1 MRAPSA
7 IVLAGCGDR
16 SVTEHPSGPAVAP
29 AIARP
34 RPGAPGL
41 APVNIGFL
49 VSGDRTYAN
58 GGMIAV
64 DETNADGGLL
74 GRPVELMVEM
84 GLEEAAMAVEVA
96 ETMILDDEVVALIGP
111 NRSAHA
117 IEVGAVAQRHG
128 VPMITTAATN
138 PGVTAAGDLVFMAAF
153 TDQFQGRVMA
163 DFAFETLGVTTA
175 AVLTQRGEV
184 YSEGIGE
191 FFVNRFR
198 HLGGTVVA
206 DLSYE
211 RGATD
216 FAAELMS
223 IAAAAP
229 AAVFMP
235 GSSEEVGFL
244 TAQARA
250 LPLHDA
256 AGEPTVFL
264 GADSW
269 DNAALLENEQASVDG
284 SFFSTHFSPDTD
296 EPAARAFVE
305 AYRARYGITPTGGD
319 GVSYDAVRLFLQAA
333 TRAGT
338 LDADAIRRELHGY
351 RAICRSDTPL
361 TLQRGSA
368 PDEERGHHDHRERCE
383 EVLPAGGSVRER
395 RSCSGPAGAEHRLQS
410 PSRSPPD
417 AASGPLRT
425 GRAPPKPSG
434 PRSSTSISRTRRRFP
449 SPITC
454 GAAIV
459 SLSGSGSFPVAL
471 ACWAT
476 LASLRS
482 VSLPATARA
491 SPP

>member
-1 MRAPSA
+1 MGDFWASTSAVLMKLLQGACATA
-7 IVLAGCGDR
+7 IVLAGCGDGASPT
-16 SVTEHPSGPAVAP
+16 SVGPAAPTTPTPAP
-29 AIARP
+29 AP
-34 RPGAPGL
+34 APPA

-84 GLEEAAMAVEVA
+84 GLEEAATAVEVA
-96 ETMILDDEVVALIGP
+96 ETMIVDDEVIALIGP

-117 IEVGAVAQRHG
+117 IEVGAAAQRHG

-163 DFAFETLGVTTA
+163 DFAFGTLGVTTA

-191 FFVNRFR
+191 FFVNRFH

-216 FAAELMS
+216 FAAELKS

-235 GSSEEVGFL
+235 GSSEEAGFL

-296 EPAARAFVE
+296 EPTARAFVE
-305 AYRARYGITPTGGD
+305 AYRARYGMTPTGGD

-333 TRAGT
+333 ARAGT
-338 LDADAIRRELHGY
+338 LEADAIRRELMATEQY
-351 RAICRSDTPL
+351 
-361 TLQRGSA
+361 
-368 PDEERGHHDHRERCE
+368 
-383 EVLPAGGSVRER
+383 
-395 RSCSGPAGAEHRLQS
+395 AGATL
-410 PSRSPPD
+410 
-417 AASGPLRT
+417 
-425 GRAPPKPSG
+425 
-434 PRSSTSISRTRRRFP
+434 ISHYNEDRHPTKSAVIMTIENGEKKFYRQVDP
-449 SPITC
+449 
-454 GAAIV
+454 
-459 SLSGSGSFPVAL
+459 
-471 ACWAT
+471 
-476 LASLRS
+476 
-482 VSLPATARA
+482 
-491 SPP
+491 

>member
-1 MRAPSA
+1 MSRMGDFSRARGQCSKPLHAACLTA
-7 IVLAGCGDR
+7 IVLAACGDGTSPT
-16 SVTEHPSGPAVAP
+16 SVGGATAPTPAPTPVP
-29 AIARP
+29 P
-34 RPGAPGL
+34 PT
-41 APVNIGFL
+41 PVNIGFL

-58 GGMIAV
+58 GAMIAV

-74 GRPVELMVEM
+74 DRPVELIVEM
-84 GLEEAAMAVEVA
+84 GLEEAAAAVEAA
-96 ETMILDDEVVALIGP
+96 ETMILDDDVVALIGP
-111 NRSAHA
+111 NRSSHA

-163 DFAFETLGVTTA
+163 DFAVETLGATTA
-175 AVLTQRGEV
+175 AVLTQQGEV

-216 FAAELMS
+216 FAAQLTT

-229 AAVFMP
+229 AVVFMP
-235 GSSEEVGFL
+235 GPAEEVVLL
-244 TAQARA
+244 TAQART

-264 GADSW
+264 GADAW

-296 EPAARAFVE
+296 EPTTRAFVE

-333 TRAGT
+333 ARAGS
-338 LDADAIRRELHGY
+338 LDADAIRRELLATEQY
-351 RAICRSDTPL
+351 
-361 TLQRGSA
+361 
-368 PDEERGHHDHRERCE
+368 
-383 EVLPAGGSVRER
+383 
-395 RSCSGPAGAEHRLQS
+395 AGATLLSHYNEDRHPTKS
-410 PSRSPPD
+410 
-417 AASGPLRT
+417 AVIMTIENGE
-425 GRAPPKPSG
+425 K
-434 PRSSTSISRTRRRFP
+434 RFYQQVDP
-449 SPITC
+449 
-454 GAAIV
+454 
-459 SLSGSGSFPVAL
+459 
-471 ACWAT
+471 
-476 LASLRS
+476 
-482 VSLPATARA
+482 
-491 SPP
+491 